1 MKVRTILLNASML
14 TLAWCGAA
22 AAETAA
28 TSETATT
35 SQATTQS
42 TSSSNTAT
50 PQSVTTVPEVVVT
63 GERRNTALQKTAI
76 AATVLTGNDLT
87 KNGVFTIDQL
97 QFVSPSLTVNSFGQG
112 NDVDIRGIGK
122 GEHNTQTTTGVITY
136 RDGAATF
143 PGYIQEEPYF
153 DVASVEVLRGPQGTF
168 AGQNATGGAI
178 IVNTNNP
185 VIGGGYDG
193 YVLAHYGNYNDGG
206 AQGAVNLPINDTLA
220 ARVAVNLEHR
230 DTFYNL
236 TGPFTGDPNL
246 NWASLRFSL
255 LWQPNA
261 QLKVLWKT
269 DVDYLSN
276 GGYFGDLATN
286 LGTHNIFDVATN
298 WHTSAI
304 DAFVR
309 STLKIDYLAD
319 SGITFRSVTS
329 VQTGRSAWTGDIDG
343 TAWTG
348 PTVAQPTGNNWMI
361 DEGVDTTILS
371 QEFNIISPNTGPF
384 TWILGADY
392 GNITYNFPYGRFD
405 IGVPAGTLD
414 EDLYGTNLTHN
425 WALFG
430 QATYKLPAG
439 FELQVGARYSSWFT
453 GNRGAVYVPEYAAL
467 YNNTA
472 YYYNMH
478 ADESGNNVTGKV
490 TLNWNLDKN
499 NFLYAFVASGA
510 KPGGLNTPQ
519 YFLPTNYL
527 TAPFGQEYVTDYEIG
542 WKSSLLQNHLH
553 LQLGAYDNSF
563 QHFQVTIPLPV
574 YATSFTS
581 QEVNV
586 PGRTKLYG
594 VEASAQAVFGDFS
607 AFGGLGLEHSQLPN
621 FYAEDPRALT
631 NFGVCSPTAG
641 PVGAACLN
649 LRGHP
654 QTYAPDFTFNLG
666 AYYNFHI
673 LGEDKLTPGVT
684 FSHISDQW
692 ATLFDN
698 RPAGD
703 WLAPRDILGA
713 SLAWTHGTIV
723 TTLYGY
729 NLTDDHYV
737 SAAAGTRLAGAPRQ
751 FGVSLMKT
759 F

>member
-1 MKVRTILLNASML
+1 MKTCALLLSASIA
-14 TLAWCGAA
+14 TLGWCGVAA
-22 AAETAA
+22 AAETAP
-28 TSETATT
+28 EG
-35 SQATTQS
+35 QAPAESGAPAQTGAQ
-42 TSSSNTAT
+42 
-50 PQSVTTVPEVVVT
+50 VGTVREVVVT
-63 GERRNTALQKTAI
+63 AERRSTALQKTPI
-76 AATVLTGNDLT
+76 AATVLTGADLI
-87 KNGVFTIDQL
+87 KDGVFTIDQL

-143 PGYIQEEPYF
+143 PGYIQEEPYY
-153 DVASVEVLRGPQGTF
+153 DVATIEVLRGPQGTF
-168 AGQNATGGAI
+168 SGQNATGGAI

-185 VIGGGYDG
+185 VINGGYRG
-193 YVLAHYGNYNDGG
+193 YLLGGYGSYNYGL
-206 AQGAVNLPINDTLA
+206 AQGAVNLPISDTLA
-220 ARVAVNLEHR
+220 ARVAVDLEHQ
-230 DTFYNL
+230 DTWYHL
-236 TGPFTGDPNL
+236 TGPYTGDPNR
-246 NWASLRFSL
+246 NWASTRVSL

-269 DVDYLSN
+269 DYGYLSN
-276 GGYFGDLATN
+276 GGYFGGLATDPCCK
-286 LGTHNIFDVATN
+286 TIYHVATN

-304 DAFVR
+304 DQFVR
-309 STLKIDYLAD
+309 STIKVDYTNE
-319 SGITFRSVTS
+319 SGIDFRSVTS

-343 TAWTG
+343 TAALGT
-348 PTVAQPTGNNWMI
+348 PASPGNNWMI
-361 DEGVDTTILS
+361 DEGVDTTIVS

-405 IGVPAGTLD
+405 IGVPHGTLD
-414 EDLYGTNLTHN
+414 EDLYGRNLTHN

-439 FELQVGARYSSWFT
+439 FELQLGARYSSWFT
-453 GNRGAVYVPEYAAL
+453 GNRGAVYIPEYAAL
-467 YNNTA
+467 YHNTA

-478 ADESGNNVTGKV
+478 ADESGNNLTGKV
-490 TLNWNLDKN
+490 TLNWNINKN

-519 YFLPTNYL
+519 YFFPTNYL

-542 WKSSLLQNHLH
+542 WKSSLFSNHLH

-574 YATSFTS
+574 FATSYAS

-586 PGRTKLYG
+586 PGHTKLYG
-594 VEASAQAVFGDFS
+594 VEGSAQAVFGDLSF
-607 AFGGLGLEHSQLPN
+607 FTGLGLEHSQLPN
-621 FYAEDPRALT
+621 FFAEDPRYFT
-631 NFGVCSPTAG
+631 NGGVCLPASGPTS
-641 PVGAACLN
+641 AACLN
-649 LRGHP
+649 LKGHP
-654 QTYAPDFTFNLG
+654 QTYAPNFTFNVG
-666 AYYNFHI
+666 GYYNFH
-673 LGEDKLTPGVT
+673 LGDGDKITPGVT
-684 FSHISDQW
+684 FSHISRQW

-698 RPAGD
+698 AAAGD
-703 WLAPRDILGA
+703 HLQARDILGG
-713 SLAWTHGTIV
+713 SIAWTHGSYV
-723 TTLYGY
+723 LTLFGS

-737 SAAAGTRLAGAPRQ
+737 AAAAGTRLAGAPRQ
-751 FGVSLMKT
+751 VGVSLMKT